1 MLGGKAMGLGIPE
14 LIVIFVVG
22 LFWLIPVAAAVWALV
37 TLQRIRVEQQA
48 VQLKL
53 DTIERLLQRS

>member
-1 MLGGKAMGLGIPE
+1 MVGIPE
-14 LIVIFVVG
+14 LMVLLVVVAYWG
-22 LFWLIPVAAAVWALV
+22 IPVAAAIWAI
-37 TLQRIRVEQQA
+37 TLKRIRASQQA

>member
-1 MLGGKAMGLGIPE
+1 MMLGIPE

-22 LFWLIPVAAAVWALV
+22 LVWVIPVAAAVWGLV

-48 VQLKL
+48 VQVKL